1 MVLVSDVAAHQ
12 LIRLVGSTRKRL
24 LEKFIYLLGVEV
36 DIVLLGHE
44 VEFNPPVAN
53 VLSLL
58 FVHGL
63 LAKKFSLEEDSSLA

>member
-1 MVLVSDVAAHQ
+1 
-12 LIRLVGSTRKRL
+12 L
-24 LEKFIYLLGVEV
+24 LEKFIYLLRVEV

-53 VLSLL
+53 VLTLL

-63 LAKKFSLEEDSSLA
+63 LAEKFSLKEDSSLA